1 MSTARGRRI
10 RAVDGALRW
19 LAELMES
26 RAVVRIILVLLCV
39 DLACTAS
46 VVTLAQDRA
55 SVELAERVGVFCLDV
70 FFMEQPSPAPDR
82 VWQAILLER
91 LVRP

>member
-1 MSTARGRRI
+1 
-10 RAVDGALRW
+10 
-19 LAELMES
+19 MES

-55 SVELAERVGVFCLDV
+55 SVELAERVGVFCLDT
-70 FFMEQPSPAPDR
+70 MALGS
-82 VWQAILLER
+82 
-91 LVRP
+91 VRQQDLRRFVNKHVRTFTWNR